1 MQHTVS
7 TLTHF
12 CSRFPSPRVR
22 RLLALALTAAGL
34 LAVPASAA
42 PIWDFPQPHPVGDPN
57 VATNVVLRSVI
68 GVYDA
73 PPPPATITVPVTG
86 SVTLSIPLDEK
97 EVASVS
103 WFKDGERLSAATGRT
118 LVLTK
123 LKATDSGLYT
133 ATVQRTVE
141 SPIPYSS
148 AFETIRLEVG
158 NPTSCKLVNISS
170 RTTISPANP
179 TLIVGFVVGGVDR
192 ITPFKYLLIRAVGPS
207 LAGVG
212 VPNTLAAPQVTLFDA
227 RGRKIEWPEM
237 WIPEWDPYH
246 LASVV
251 APIVGAMP
259 LQPGTQDFAIL
270 YPLAPGAYTAH
281 VTSRDGGS
289 GDVLFEVY
297 EVPAEL
303 IPVFGEET
311 PTPPK
316 G

>member
-1 MQHTVS
+1 M
-7 TLTHF
+7 
-12 CSRFPSPRVR
+12 PRVR
-22 RLLALALTAAGL
+22 RWLV
-34 LAVPASAA
+34 LAVTASGLFTGTAPAA

-57 VATNVVLRSVI
+57 VATSVVLRSVI

-73 PPPPATITVPVTG
+73 APPPATITVPVTG
-86 SVTLSIPLDEK
+86 SVNLSVPLDDREI
-97 EVASVS
+97 AAVS
-103 WFKDGERLSAATGRT
+103 WFKDGERLAATGRT
-118 LVLTK
+118 LALTK

-141 SPIPYSS
+141 SPMPYSS

-179 TLIVGFVVGGVDR
+179 TLIVGFVVGGSDR
-192 ITPFKYLLIRAVGPS
+192 ITPLKHLLIRAVGPS
-207 LAGVG
+207 LVGVG
-212 VPNTLAAPQVTLFDA
+212 VPQTLAAPQVTLYDA
-227 RGRKIEWPEM
+227 RGQKIEWPDV
-237 WIPEWDPYH
+237 WIPEWDPYR

-251 APIVGAMP
+251 APIIGAMP
-259 LQPGTQDFAIL
+259 LLPGAQDFAIL
-270 YPLAPGAYTAH
+270 YSLAPGAYTAH
-281 VTSRDGGS
+281 VSSRDGGS

-316 G
+316 S